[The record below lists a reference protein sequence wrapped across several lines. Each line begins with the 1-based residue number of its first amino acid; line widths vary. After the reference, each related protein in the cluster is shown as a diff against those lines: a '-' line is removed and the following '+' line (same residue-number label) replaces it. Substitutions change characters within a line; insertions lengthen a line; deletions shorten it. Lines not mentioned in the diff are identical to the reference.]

1 MDFNKK
7 RLISAGD
14 FLIELDEAIADIIIE
29 LNKKGY
35 KTSNCCSG
43 HIYKDKIK
51 NKETNCYI
59 SFYKAYNFRL
69 PKGYSY
75 DSDNVIRCYFN
86 GNSFELEN
94 QLKQNIDI
102 LTRWVNKLPVY
113 DITIEK
119 IKNENKKKEQTYIK
133 YLNKNVETIELEII
147 KSIQLCI
154 NNLNKSSLKETLKE
168 LGIKN
173 YSKLNK
179 DELLD
184 KLNKT
189 IDMLSCEERKN
200 VLLWIYKN
208 NKVKF
213 GMFQKE
219 VIEYLNI
226 SKNDFEKIRKELNEF
241 EIGKEELNIG
251 GRIQSYIKYD
261 RMKIY
266 NIEMIR

>member
-1 MDFNKK
+1 MDFNTK
-7 RLISAGD
+7 RLIHAGD

-43 HIYKDKIK
+43 HIYKDNVK

-59 SFYKAYNFRL
+59 SFYKPYNLKL

-75 DSDNVIRCYFN
+75 DSDNVIRRYFS
-86 GNSFELEN
+86 GNKFELES
-94 QLKQNIDI
+94 QLNQNIDI
-102 LTRWVNKLPVY
+102 LTRWVDKLPVY
-113 DITIEK
+113 DITVEK
-119 IKNENKKKEQTYIK
+119 IKDKRNEQSYIK
-133 YLNKNVETIELEII
+133 YLNKNLETINLEII
-147 KSIQLCI
+147 KSVQVHIK
-154 NNLNKSSLKETLKE
+154 NLNKNDLKEILKE

-179 DELLD
+179 TELLD
-184 KLNKT
+184 KLNET
-189 IDMLSCEERKN
+189 IDELSCEERKN
-200 VLLWIYKN
+200 ILLWIYEN

-219 VIEYLNI
+219 VIAYLNI
-226 SKNDFEKIRKELNEF
+226 SKTDFDKIRKDLNEF
-241 EIGKEELNIG
+241 EIGKERFNIG
-251 GRIQSYIKYD
+251 GKMQSYVKYD

-266 NIEMIR
+266 NIVKEI